1 MSALDLNSRLEELNR
16 ASPEKAVE
24 QFMLCCGS
32 SAWARQMAAR
42 RPFRVFESLSA
53 AADEVW
59 FSLGREDWLEAFS
72 HHPRIGEKQLREKFA
87 STAGW
92 AEQEQKG
99 TAGASENILK
109 ALASGNAEYE
119 KHFGHVF
126 LICATGKS
134 AEEMLFALDKRMN
147 NGPERELKI
156 AAGEQAKITQI
167 RLRKWLGVEA

>member
-1 MSALDLNSRLEELNR
+1 M
-16 ASPEKAVE
+16 K
-24 QFMLCCGS
+24 CCGS
-32 SAWARQMAAR
+32 SRWAREMAGR
-42 RPFRVFESLSA
+42 RPFRTFEELSG

-59 FSLGREDWLEAFS
+59 FSLSREDWLEAFS

-87 STAGW
+87 VTAGW

-109 ALASGNAEYE
+109 ALAQGNAEYE
-119 KHFGHVF
+119 KRFGHVF
-126 LICATGKS
+126 LICATGKG
-134 AEEMLFALDKRMN
+134 ADEMLFALDQRMN

-167 RLRKWLGVEA
+167 RMKKWMGEQP

>member
-1 MSALDLNSRLEELNR
+1 M
-16 ASPEKAVE
+16 K
-24 QFMLCCGS
+24 CCGS
-32 SAWARQMAAR
+32 SRWAREMAGR
-42 RPFRVFESLSA
+42 RPFRTFEELSG

-59 FSLGREDWLEAFS
+59 FSLSREDWLEAFS

-87 STAGW
+87 ATAGW

-109 ALASGNAEYE
+109 ALAQGNAEYE
-119 KHFGHVF
+119 KRFGHVF
-126 LICATGKS
+126 LICATGKG
-134 AEEMLFALDKRMN
+134 ADEMLFALDQRMN

-167 RLRKWLGVEA
+167 RMKKWMGEQP

>member
-1 MSALDLNSRLEELNR
+1 MTLEEFNSV
-16 ASPEKAVE
+16 APEKAVE
-24 QFMLCCGS
+24 LLMLCCGS
-32 SAWARQMAAR
+32 REWARQLASR
-42 RPFRVFESLSA
+42 RPFRVFEAISA
-53 AADEVW
+53 SADEVW
-59 FSLGREDWLEAFS
+59 FSLSKKDWLEAFS

-99 TAGASENILK
+99 TAGASDNILK

-119 KHFGHVF
+119 KRFGHVF

-134 AEEMLFALDKRMN
+134 AEEMLFALDARMG

-167 RLRKWLGVEA
+167 RLKKWLGVAA